1 MSVKSSITG
10 RFVKAADALLNPD
23 TTYTVKPPRPS
34 SGKTKCPTC
43 HGRGYLFPDED
54 VPVSYPY
61 EDGDVTILGPGI
73 FAGTG
78 ELGETVINWNGTNY
92 VPQEKATTMPYPA

>member
-23 TTYTVKPPRPS
+23 ETYTIKPPRPS
-34 SGKTKCPTC
+34 SGKEPCPTC
-43 HGRGYLFPDED
+43 HGRGYVAPEN
-54 VPVSYPY
+54 VPISYPY
-61 EDGDVTILGPGI
+61 EDGDVTVLGPQI

-78 ELGETVINWNGTNY
+78 ELGETVINWRGENY
-92 VPQEKATTMPYPA
+92 IPQEKAETMP